1 MSDPTPSQSSRVV
14 VYSTD
19 WCGFCDAAKRLLDER
34 GIVFEEVD
42 IGDDPAFR
50 QRMFDLAGQ
59 WTVPLVVVDNR
70 PLGGFRELLQLAR
83 SGRLDELVAA

>member
-1 MSDPTPSQSSRVV
+1 MAHGLVLQNDTLDPPALLG
-14 VYSTD
+14 D
-19 WCGFCDAAKRLLDER
+19 WLDER
-34 GIVFEEVD
+34 GIAFEEVD

-59 WTVPLVVVDNR
+59 WTVPLVVVDDR